1 MENTHPQDAASRL
14 EPSPRLARFAAGPK
28 DPLDSNPWRDNHGNV
43 LLGFTLVLCLIGS
56 TILACRQTRF
66 TPPSFPTNLSPPN
79 EAAALGEGNEAAT
92 EPAVSAKPPL
102 REIPM
107 QILGAG
113 SDVGTMRIA
122 VYASPIGFND
132 PTKAIDTFDWRI
144 DEGMC
149 VGKLQ
154 VPEQLK
160 RIAIAAYHDA
170 NANEVL
176 DRNAIGIPSERYG
189 FSNNARG
196 VTGPPTFEEATIELS
211 GEQIDISIR

>member
-1 MENTHPQDAASRL
+1 MENMHPQDAASRQ
-14 EPSPRLARFAAGPK
+14 EPSPRVARFAGNPK

-56 TILACRQTRF
+56 AILACRQTRF

-92 EPAVSAKPPL
+92 DSAVSAKPSL

-154 VPEQLK
+154 VPEELK

>member
-1 MENTHPQDAASRL
+1 MENTHPQDAASRK
-14 EPSPRLARFAAGPK
+14 EPSSRVARFAGNPQ
-28 DPLDSNPWRDNHGNV
+28 DPLDSNPWRDNHGNA

-56 TILACRQTRF
+56 AILACRQTRF

-79 EAAALGEGNEAAT
+79 EAASLSEGNDAT
-92 EPAVSAKPPL
+92 TDPAVSAKPSL

-132 PTKAIDTFDWRI
+132 STKAIDTFDWRI
-144 DEGMC
+144 DQGMC

-154 VPEQLK
+154 VPEELE
-160 RIAIAAYHDA
+160 RVAIAAYHDS
-170 NANEVL
+170 NANGVL

-196 VTGPPTFEEATIELS
+196 VTGPPTFEEAMIELS